1 MSYAPPKPKRDDV
14 TRASAQVANPI
25 LEQNALDRKAAQMSA
40 KNASIEQQTQAFGG
54 KSNEIVTL
62 IVDEA
67 GSKSKG
73 GKAENQQIIK
83 VEVKPDVQVQAYNEV
98 SSFSVDKLNC
108 AETVSKLSS
117 IFSAYSKEIDFSVN
131 EQKNTI
137 EDGCVFINNYYS
149 VHFMVFVER
158 DEANK
163 VTRFEFRRQS
173 GDALASAKF
182 LGDIKAQ
189 FFGKSDDEKEDKSL
203 IGLELNA
210 DDMDMK
216 VSDEN
221 KEMMMIHEA
230 LIADDFVG
238 NDLDENAENYLYGQ
252 LVKSGAV
259 NKQKDAVDAK
269 VTCATL
275 ITKNVLLH
283 DDVAVVRAALLILK
297 KMANDK
303 DDFGLVSNED
313 LFALLSQV
321 MLKQDG
327 LVQQYAVLLMSALA
341 QSEKEWKMNDKVKVD
356 LNKSLKEYQTLF
368 SNKKYFDEKLVD
380 TVMKKL

>member
-1 MSYAPPKPKRDDV
+1 MSAQYSPPKPKRDDNDDV
-14 TRASAQVANPI
+14 LRASAQVVNPI
-25 LEQNALDRKAAQMSA
+25 LEQNAMDMKANQMSA

-73 GKAENQQIIK
+73 AKADNQQIIK
-83 VEVKPDVQVQAYNEV
+83 VEVKPDIQVQAYNEI
-98 SSFSVDKLNC
+98 SSFSVDNLNC
-108 AETVSKLSS
+108 AETVSKLST
-117 IFSAYSKEIDFSVN
+117 IFSTYSKEIDFSVN

-149 VHFMVFVER
+149 VHFMVYVER

-182 LGDIKAQ
+182 LGDIKTQ
-189 FFGKSDDEKEDKSL
+189 FFGKSDDDDEKEDTSL

-221 KEMMMIHEA
+221 KEMMMIHVCTYIFA
-230 LIADDFVG
+230 HILICVRC
-238 NDLDENAENYLYGQ
+238 NDR
-252 LVKSGAV
+252 K
-259 NKQKDAVDAK
+259 
-269 VTCATL
+269 
-275 ITKNVLLH
+275 
-283 DDVAVVRAALLILK
+283 R
-297 KMANDK
+297 
-303 DDFGLVSNED
+303 
-313 LFALLSQV
+313 
-321 MLKQDG
+321 
-327 LVQQYAVLLMSALA
+327 
-341 QSEKEWKMNDKVKVD
+341 
-356 LNKSLKEYQTLF
+356 
-368 SNKKYFDEKLVD
+368 
-380 TVMKKL
+380 

>member
-1 MSYAPPKPKRDDV
+1 MSYAPPKPKRDDT
-14 TRASAQVANPI
+14 TRAATQVANPI
-25 LEQNALDRKAAQMSA
+25 LEQNALDRKASQMSA

-73 GKAENQQIIK
+73 GNEQIIK
-83 VEVKPDVQVQAYNEV
+83 VEVKPDVQVQAYNEI

-117 IFSAYSKEIDFSVN
+117 IFSAYSKEIDFGVN
-131 EQKNTI
+131 EQTNTI

-303 DDFGLVSNED
+303 DDFGLAGNED